1 MAQVSGEANQRA
13 EMWSLKMGKCRFRG
27 EVWVQMARAVKNV
40 GLSGAAVELGFGDG
54 VMGLDSVGRGTN
66 ADGLEGG

>member
-1 MAQVSGEANQRA
+1 
-13 EMWSLKMGKCRFRG
+13 MGKCRFRG

-40 GLSGAAVELGFGDG
+40 GLSGAEVEPGFGDG
-54 VMGLDSVGRGTN
+54 AIGLDSVGRGTN